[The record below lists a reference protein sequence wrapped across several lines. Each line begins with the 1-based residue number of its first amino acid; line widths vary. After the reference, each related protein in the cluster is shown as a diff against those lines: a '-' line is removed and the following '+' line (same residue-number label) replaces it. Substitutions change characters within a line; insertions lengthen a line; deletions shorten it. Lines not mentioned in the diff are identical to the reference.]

1 MKDKTKT
8 KPIPTPSP
16 SSKLKGNFG
25 HSKDYI
31 EKIRRTWKPLGVDIK
46 NEK

>member
-8 KPIPTPSP
+8 KPISIPTPSP

-31 EKIRRTWKPLGVDIK
+31 KRQSESWGNKK
-46 NEK
+46 